1 MRIKR
6 KEQNQMRRSLD
17 LAREIQQSLLPSSV
31 PEVAGLD
38 IAGQSIYREKT
49 GGDYYD
55 FLNFE
60 KGSSKRVDII
70 IGDVAG
76 HGLPSALL
84 MITARALIRLRS
96 SLPGSI
102 SDIVTDVNH
111 HLSKDTGESGRFMTL
126 FYLSIDLVNKSIKW
140 VRAGHE
146 PAILYNPHDD
156 SFQKLIGPGIPLGV
170 DQAGQFEECQ
180 EMGLAKGQI
189 IVLNTD
195 GIRETRNSRDEMF
208 GNDSICE
215 IIRQKKDAVAH
226 EIMNS
231 ILEERYNFQS
241 NSNPEDDFT
250 IVVIKVNGD
259 LYRSKMIPQDFMRKI
274 PNTPLKTIESL
285 TRIIKRRQKN
295 LFKFL
300 RLQEKR
306 R

>member
-17 LAREIQQSLLPSSV
+17 LAREVQQSLLPSSV

-38 IAGQSIYREKT
+38 IAGKSIYREKT

-55 FLNFE
+55 FLNF
-60 KGSSKRVDII
+60 KNGSSKRVDII

-111 HLSKDTGESGRFMTL
+111 HLSQDTGESGRFMTL

-146 PAILYNPHDD
+146 PAILYNPYDD
-156 SFQKLIGPGIPLGV
+156 SFQELIGPGIPLGV
-170 DQAGQFEECQ
+170 DQAGQFVECQ
-180 EMGLAKGQI
+180 KMGLAKGQI

-215 IIRQKKDAVAH
+215 IIRQKKDATAN

-250 IVVIKVNGD
+250 IVVIKVNDD
-259 LYRSKMIPQDFMRKI
+259 LYRSKMIPQDFMRKM
-274 PNTPLKTIESL
+274 PNTALKTIESL
-285 TRIIKRRQKN
+285 TRKIKRRQKN
-295 LFKFL
+295 LFKFM
-300 RLQEKR
+300 RLQER
-306 R
+306 RR

>member
-17 LAREIQQSLLPSSV
+17 LAREVQQSLLPSSV

-38 IAGQSIYREKT
+38 IAGKSIYREKT

-55 FLNFE
+55 FLNF
-60 KGSSKRVDII
+60 KNGSSKRVDII

-111 HLSKDTGESGRFMTL
+111 HLSQDTGESGRFMTL

-140 VRAGHE
+140 VRAGHD
-146 PAILYNPHDD
+146 PAILYNPYDD
-156 SFQKLIGPGIPLGV
+156 SFQELIGPGIPLGV
-170 DQAGQFEECQ
+170 DQAGQFVECQ
-180 EMGLAKGQI
+180 KMGLAKGQI

-195 GIRETRNSRDEMF
+195 GIRETRNSKDEMF

-215 IIRQKKDAVAH
+215 IIRQKKDATAN

-250 IVVIKVNGD
+250 IVVIKVNDD
-259 LYRSKMIPQDFMRKI
+259 LYRSKMILQDFMRKI

-285 TRIIKRRQKN
+285 TRKIKRRQKN
-295 LFKFL
+295 LFKFM
-300 RLQEKR
+300 RLQER
-306 R
+306 RR

>member
-17 LAREIQQSLLPSSV
+17 LAREVQQSLLPSSV

-38 IAGQSIYREKT
+38 IAGKSIYCEKT

-55 FLNFE
+55 FLNF
-60 KGSSKRVDII
+60 KNGSSKRVDII

-76 HGLPSALL
+76 HSLPSALL

-126 FYLSIDLVNKSIKW
+126 FYLSIDLINKSIKW

-146 PAILYNPHDD
+146 PAILYNPYDD
-156 SFQKLIGPGIPLGV
+156 SFQELIGPGIPLGV

-180 EMGLAKGQI
+180 KMGLAKGQI

-215 IIRQKKDAVAH
+215 IIRQKKDAMAN

-250 IVVIKVNGD
+250 IVVIKVNDD
-259 LYRSKMIPQDFMRKI
+259 LYRSKMILQDFMRKI

-285 TRIIKRRQKN
+285 TRIIKKRQKN
-295 LFKFL
+295 LFKFV
-300 RLQEKR
+300 RLQER
-306 R
+306 RR

>member
-1 MRIKR
+1 MRTKR

-17 LAREIQQSLLPSSV
+17 LAREVQQSLLPSSV
-31 PEVAGLD
+31 PEVVGLD
-38 IAGQSIYREKT
+38 IAGKSIYCEKT

-55 FLNFE
+55 FLNF
-60 KGSSKRVDII
+60 KNGSSKRVDII

-84 MITARALIRLRS
+84 MTTARALIRLRS
-96 SLPGSI
+96 SSPGSI

-126 FYLSIDLVNKSIKW
+126 FYLSIDLVNKRIKW

-146 PAILYNPHDD
+146 PAILYNPYDD
-156 SFQKLIGPGIPLGV
+156 SFQELIGPGIPLGV

-180 EMGLAKGQI
+180 KMGLAKGQI

-215 IIRQKKDAVAH
+215 IIRQKKGSEAN

-250 IVVIKVNGD
+250 IVVIKVNDD
-259 LYRSKMIPQDFMRKI
+259 LYRNKMIPQDFMRKM

-285 TRIIKRRQKN
+285 KRIIKRRQKN
-295 LFKFL
+295 LFKFV
-300 RLQEKR
+300 RLQER
-306 R
+306 RR

>member
-17 LAREIQQSLLPSSV
+17 LAREVQQSLLPSSV

-38 IAGQSIYREKT
+38 IAGKSIYREKT

-55 FLNFE
+55 FLNF
-60 KGSSKRVDII
+60 KNGSSKRVDII

-111 HLSKDTGESGRFMTL
+111 HLSQDTGESGRFMTL

-140 VRAGHE
+140 VRAGHD
-146 PAILYNPHDD
+146 PAILYNPYDD
-156 SFQKLIGPGIPLGV
+156 SFQELIGPGIPLGV
-170 DQAGQFEECQ
+170 DQAGQFVECQ
-180 EMGLAKGQI
+180 KMGLAKGQI

-215 IIRQKKDAVAH
+215 IIRQKKDATAN

-250 IVVIKVNGD
+250 IVVIKVNDD
-259 LYRSKMIPQDFMRKI
+259 LYRSKMILQDFMRKI

-285 TRIIKRRQKN
+285 TRKIKMRQKN
-295 LFKFL
+295 LFKFM
-300 RLQEKR
+300 RLQER
-306 R
+306 RR

>member
-17 LAREIQQSLLPSSV
+17 LAREVQQSLLPSSV

-38 IAGQSIYREKT
+38 IAGKSIYREKT

-55 FLNFE
+55 FLNF
-60 KGSSKRVDII
+60 KNGSSKRVDII

-111 HLSKDTGESGRFMTL
+111 HLSQDTGKSGRFMTL

-146 PAILYNPHDD
+146 PAILYNPYDD
-156 SFQKLIGPGIPLGV
+156 SFQELIGPGIPLGV
-170 DQAGQFEECQ
+170 DQAGRFEECRK
-180 EMGLAKGQI
+180 MGLAKGQI

-215 IIRQKKDAVAH
+215 IIRQKKDAMAN

-250 IVVIKVNGD
+250 IVVIKVNDD
-259 LYRSKMIPQDFMRKI
+259 LYRSKMIPQDFIRKI
-274 PNTPLKTIESL
+274 TNTPLKTIESL
-285 TRIIKRRQKN
+285 TRIIKSRQKN
-295 LFKFL
+295 LFKFV
-300 RLQEKR
+300 RLQER
-306 R
+306 RR

>member
-17 LAREIQQSLLPSSV
+17 LAREVQQSLLPSSA

-38 IAGQSIYREKT
+38 IAGKSIYREKT

-55 FLNFE
+55 FLNFNN
-60 KGSSKRVDII
+60 GSSKRVDII

-96 SLPGSI
+96 SLAGSI

-146 PAILYNPHDD
+146 PAILYNPYDD
-156 SFQKLIGPGIPLGV
+156 SFQELIGPGIPLGV
-170 DQAGQFEECQ
+170 DQARQFVECQ
-180 EMGLAKGQI
+180 KMGLAKGQI

-195 GIRETRNSRDEMF
+195 GIRETRNSRHEMF

-215 IIRQKKDAVAH
+215 IIRQKKDAVAD
-226 EIMNS
+226 EIMNA

-250 IVVIKVNGD
+250 IVVIKVNDD
-259 LYRSKMIPQDFMRKI
+259 LYRNKMIPQDFMRKI
-274 PNTPLKTIESL
+274 PNTPLKTIEAL

-295 LFKFL
+295 LFEFV
-300 RLQEKR
+300 RLQER
-306 R
+306 RR

>member
-17 LAREIQQSLLPSSV
+17 LAREVQQSLLPSSV

-38 IAGQSIYREKT
+38 IAGKSIYREKT

-55 FLNFE
+55 FLNF
-60 KGSSKRVDII
+60 KNGSSKRVDII

-111 HLSKDTGESGRFMTL
+111 HLSQDTGESGRFMTL

-140 VRAGHE
+140 VRAGHD
-146 PAILYNPHDD
+146 PAILYNPYDD
-156 SFQKLIGPGIPLGV
+156 SFQELIGPGTPLGV
-170 DQAGQFEECQ
+170 DQAGQFVECQ
-180 EMGLAKGQI
+180 KMGLVKGQI

-195 GIRETRNSRDEMF
+195 GIRETRNSKDEMF

-215 IIRQKKDAVAH
+215 IIRQKKDATAN

-250 IVVIKVNGD
+250 IVVIKVNDD
-259 LYRSKMIPQDFMRKI
+259 LYRSKMILQDFMRKI

-285 TRIIKRRQKN
+285 TRKIKRRQKN
-295 LFKFL
+295 LFKFM
-300 RLQEKR
+300 RLQER
-306 R
+306 RR

>member
-17 LAREIQQSLLPSSV
+17 LAREVQQSLLPSSV

-38 IAGQSIYREKT
+38 IAGKSIYREKT

-60 KGSSKRVDII
+60 NGSSKRVDII

-126 FYLSIDLVNKSIKW
+126 FYLSIDLVNRSIKW

-146 PAILYNPHDD
+146 PAILYNPYDD
-156 SFQKLIGPGIPLGV
+156 SFQELIGPGIPLGV

-180 EMGLAKGQI
+180 KMGLEKGQI

-215 IIRQKKDAVAH
+215 IIRQKKDATAN

-250 IVVIKVNGD
+250 IVVIKVNDD
-259 LYRSKMIPQDFMRKI
+259 LYRSKMILQDFMRKI
-274 PNTPLKTIESL
+274 PNTALKTIESL
-285 TRIIKRRQKN
+285 TRIIKKRQKN

-300 RLQEKR
+300 RLQER
-306 R
+306 RR

>member
-17 LAREIQQSLLPSSV
+17 LAREVQQSLLPSSV

-38 IAGQSIYREKT
+38 IAGKSIYREKT

-55 FLNFE
+55 FLNF
-60 KGSSKRVDII
+60 KNGSSKRVDII

-102 SDIVTDVNH
+102 SDIVADVNH

-126 FYLSIDLVNKSIKW
+126 FYLSIDPVNKSIKW

-146 PAILYNPHDD
+146 PAILYNPYDD
-156 SFQKLIGPGIPLGV
+156 SFQELIGPGIPLGV

-180 EMGLAKGQI
+180 KMGLAKGQI

-195 GIRETRNSRDEMF
+195 GIRETRNSRNEMF

-215 IIRQKKDAVAH
+215 IIRQKKDAVAN

-250 IVVIKVNGD
+250 IVVIKVNDD
-259 LYRSKMIPQDFMRKI
+259 LYRNKMIPQDFMRKM

-285 TRIIKRRQKN
+285 KRIIKRRQKN
-295 LFKFL
+295 LFKFV
-300 RLQEKR
+300 RLQER
-306 R
+306 RR

>member
-17 LAREIQQSLLPSSV
+17 LAREVQQSLLPSSV

-38 IAGQSIYREKT
+38 IAGKSIYCEKT

-55 FLNFE
+55 FLNF
-60 KGSSKRVDII
+60 KNGSSKRVDII

-146 PAILYNPHDD
+146 PAILYNPYDD
-156 SFQKLIGPGIPLGV
+156 SFQELIGPGIPLGV

-180 EMGLAKGQI
+180 KMGLAKGQI

-215 IIRQKKDAVAH
+215 IIRQKKDAMAN

-250 IVVIKVNGD
+250 IVVIKVNDD
-259 LYRSKMIPQDFMRKI
+259 LYRNKMIPQDFMRKI

-285 TRIIKRRQKN
+285 TRIIKKRQKN
-295 LFKFL
+295 LFKFV
-300 RLQEKR
+300 RLQER
-306 R
+306 RR

>member
-17 LAREIQQSLLPSSV
+17 LAREVQQSLLPSSV

-38 IAGQSIYREKT
+38 IAGKSIYREKT

-55 FLNFE
+55 FLNF
-60 KGSSKRVDII
+60 KNGSSKRVDII

-146 PAILYNPHDD
+146 PAILYNPYDD
-156 SFQKLIGPGIPLGV
+156 SFQELIGPGIPLGV
-170 DQAGQFEECQ
+170 DQAGQFVECQ
-180 EMGLAKGQI
+180 KMGLAKGQI

-215 IIRQKKDAVAH
+215 IIRQKKDAMAN

-250 IVVIKVNGD
+250 IVVIKVNDD
-259 LYRSKMIPQDFMRKI
+259 LYRSKMILQDFMRKI

-295 LFKFL
+295 LFKFV
-300 RLQEKR
+300 RLQER
-306 R
+306 RR

>member
-6 KEQNQMRRSLD
+6 KEQNQMCRSLD
-17 LAREIQQSLLPSSV
+17 LAREVQQSLLPSSV

-38 IAGQSIYREKT
+38 IAGKSTYREKT

-55 FLNFE
+55 FLNF
-60 KGSSKRVDII
+60 KNGSSKRVDII

-111 HLSKDTGESGRFMTL
+111 HLSIDTGESGRFMTL
-126 FYLSIDLVNKSIKW
+126 FYLSIDLVNRSIKW

-146 PAILYNPHDD
+146 PAILYNPQDD
-156 SFQKLIGPGIPLGV
+156 SFQELIGPGIPLGV

-180 EMGLAKGQI
+180 KMGLAKGQI

-208 GNDSICE
+208 GNESIC
-215 IIRQKKDAVAH
+215 
-226 EIMNS
+226 
-231 ILEERYNFQS
+231 
-241 NSNPEDDFT
+241 
-250 IVVIKVNGD
+250 
-259 LYRSKMIPQDFMRKI
+259 
-274 PNTPLKTIESL
+274 
-285 TRIIKRRQKN
+285 
-295 LFKFL
+295 
-300 RLQEKR
+300 
-306 R
+306 

>member
-17 LAREIQQSLLPSSV
+17 LAREVQQSLLPSSV

-38 IAGQSIYREKT
+38 IAGKSIYREKT

-55 FLNFE
+55 FLNF
-60 KGSSKRVDII
+60 KNGSSKRVDII

-111 HLSKDTGESGRFMTL
+111 HLSEDTGESGRFMTL

-140 VRAGHE
+140 VRAGHD
-146 PAILYNPHDD
+146 PAILYNPYDD
-156 SFQKLIGPGIPLGV
+156 SFQELIGPGIPLGV
-170 DQAGQFEECQ
+170 DQAGQFVECQ
-180 EMGLAKGQI
+180 KMGLAKGQI

-215 IIRQKKDAVAH
+215 IIRQKKDATAN

-250 IVVIKVNGD
+250 IVVIKVNDD
-259 LYRSKMIPQDFMRKI
+259 LYRSKMILQDFMRKI

-285 TRIIKRRQKN
+285 TRKIKRRQKN
-295 LFKFL
+295 LFKFV
-300 RLQEKR
+300 RLQER
-306 R
+306 RR

>member
-17 LAREIQQSLLPSSV
+17 LAREVQQSLLPSSV

-38 IAGQSIYREKT
+38 IAGKSIYREKT

-55 FLNFE
+55 FLNF
-60 KGSSKRVDII
+60 KNGSSKRVDII

-140 VRAGHE
+140 VRAGHD
-146 PAILYNPHDD
+146 PAILYNPYDD
-156 SFQKLIGPGIPLGV
+156 SFQELIGPGIPLGV
-170 DQAGQFEECQ
+170 DQAGQFVECQ
-180 EMGLAKGQI
+180 KMGLAKGQI

-215 IIRQKKDAVAH
+215 IIRQKKDAMAN

-250 IVVIKVNGD
+250 IVVIKVNDD

-274 PNTPLKTIESL
+274 PNTALKTIESL
-285 TRIIKRRQKN
+285 TRIIKKRQKN
-295 LFKFL
+295 LFKFV
-300 RLQEKR
+300 RLQER
-306 R
+306 RR

>member
-250 IVVIKVNGD
+250 D

-295 LFKFL
+295 LFKFV
-300 RLQEKR
+300 RLPER
-306 R
+306 RR

>member
-1 MRIKR
+1 MRTKR

-17 LAREIQQSLLPSSV
+17 LAREVQQSLLPSSV

-38 IAGQSIYREKT
+38 IAGKSIYCEKT

-55 FLNFE
+55 FLNF
-60 KGSSKRVDII
+60 KNGSSKRVDII

-84 MITARALIRLRS
+84 MTTARALIRLRS
-96 SLPGSI
+96 SSPGSI

-126 FYLSIDLVNKSIKW
+126 FYLSIDLVNRSLKW

-146 PAILYNPHDD
+146 PAIFYNPYDD
-156 SFQKLIGPGIPLGV
+156 SFQELIGSGIPLGV
-170 DQAGQFEECQ
+170 DETWRFEESQ
-180 EMGLAKGQI
+180 KMDLAKGQI

-195 GIRETRNSRDEMF
+195 GIRETRNSKDEMF

-215 IIRQKKDAVAH
+215 IIRQKKDAMAN

-250 IVVIKVNGD
+250 IVVIKVNDD
-259 LYRSKMIPQDFMRKI
+259 LYRSKMILQDFMRKI

-295 LFKFL
+295 LFKFV
-300 RLQEKR
+300 RLQER
-306 R
+306 RR

>member
-17 LAREIQQSLLPSSV
+17 LAREVQQSLLPSSV

-38 IAGQSIYREKT
+38 IAGKSIYREKT

-55 FLNFE
+55 FLNF
-60 KGSSKRVDII
+60 KNGSSKRVDII

-146 PAILYNPHDD
+146 PAILYNPYDD
-156 SFQKLIGPGIPLGV
+156 SFQELIGPGIPLGV

-180 EMGLAKGQI
+180 KMGLATGQI

-195 GIRETRNSRDEMF
+195 GIKETRNSRDEMF

-215 IIRQKKDAVAH
+215 IIRQKKDAMAN

-250 IVVIKVNGD
+250 IVVIKVNDD
-259 LYRSKMIPQDFMRKI
+259 LYRSKMILQDFMRKI

-285 TRIIKRRQKN
+285 TRKIKRRQKN
-295 LFKFL
+295 LFKFM
-300 RLQEKR
+300 RLQER
-306 R
+306 RR

>member
-17 LAREIQQSLLPSSV
+17 LAREVQQSLLPSSV

-38 IAGQSIYREKT
+38 IAGKSIYREKT

-55 FLNFE
+55 FLNF
-60 KGSSKRVDII
+60 KNGSSKRVDII

-111 HLSKDTGESGRFMTL
+111 HLSQDTGESGRFMTL

-140 VRAGHE
+140 VRAGHD
-146 PAILYNPHDD
+146 PAILYNPYDD
-156 SFQKLIGPGIPLGV
+156 SFQELIGPGIPLGV
-170 DQAGQFEECQ
+170 DQAGQFVECQ
-180 EMGLAKGQI
+180 KMGLAKGQI

-215 IIRQKKDAVAH
+215 IIRQKKDATAN

-250 IVVIKVNGD
+250 IVVIKVNDD
-259 LYRSKMIPQDFMRKI
+259 LYRSKMIPQDFMRKM
-274 PNTPLKTIESL
+274 PNTALKTIESL
-285 TRIIKRRQKN
+285 TRKIKRRQKN
-295 LFKFL
+295 LFKFM
-300 RLQEKR
+300 RLQER
-306 R
+306 RR